1 MCPKQVQAK
10 TSWATCCALIF
21 VLRTCVI
28 IRELVEKLDANI
40 VLLGWAPP
48 LQTADV
54 ALGHPRSKLL
64 FLIHNR
70 LNAREINRNHVISCQ
85 LTANSSALSLRN
97 GWLNGVDRLLESS
110 LMETAAQ

>member
-1 MCPKQVQAK
+1 M
-10 TSWATCCALIF
+10 
-21 VLRTCVI
+21 
-28 IRELVEKLDANI
+28 EKLDANI

-54 ALGHPRSKLL
+54 ALGHPHSKLV
-64 FLIHNR
+64 FLMHNH
-70 LNAREINRNHVISCQ
+70 LHAREINRNQVISCQ